1 MQHSGVDFDVTQVG
15 PRRWLWTI
23 YPKKSLRM
31 TKVTREVMAI
41 DRQEAVAQCKLE
53 IDRKLWRKMNPQ
65 RS

>member
-31 TKVTREVMAI
+31 TKIAREVIAK
-41 DRQEAVAQCKLE
+41 DREEAVAQCKLE